1 MTCIQ
6 SFILLYCFHSL
17 IFFFFF
23 LMIRR
28 PPRSTLFP
36 YTTLFRSLFGRAKTN
51 PNDVRGG
58 PIDGGHEFFFLRF
71 GPGFERRRA
80 CARNHE
86 PWKPALEDGRESVRD
101 AGRPANQEMTTARR
115 RDRRSAV

>member
-1 MTCIQ
+1 MDIKRRSYAQ
-6 SFILLYCFHSL
+6 QNRSLQMAAVPVHPLL
-17 IFFFFF
+17 
-23 LMIRR
+23 
-28 PPRSTLFP
+28 
-36 YTTLFRSLFGRAKTN
+36 LFGRAKTN

-101 AGRPANQEMTTARR
+101 AGRPANQEMTT
-115 RDRRSAV
+115 RSEEHTSELQSRLH

>member
-1 MTCIQ
+1 MDIKRRSYAQ
-6 SFILLYCFHSL
+6 QKRSLQMAAVPVHPLL
-17 IFFFFF
+17 
-23 LMIRR
+23 
-28 PPRSTLFP
+28 
-36 YTTLFRSLFGRAKTN
+36 LFGRAKTN

-86 PWKPALEDGRESVRD
+86 PWKPALEDGRESVRVSGLLVIQ
-101 AGRPANQEMTTARR
+101 AMPTACR
-115 RDRRSAV
+115 